1 MSYPSSDA
9 YSFEDFDT
17 AADHLLLSSTPSPYS
32 EIELEF
38 GMTTSTEQNPVQYSI
53 GAPVDIPYQMQLF
66 LEQDNVDF
74 DHDPFIAQFTSSNE
88 QVRIEIPASLYMKS
102 PLEMHLCENPHS
114 ALLLI
119 FGIFSNARISNALL
133 LTSALLYL

>member
-17 AADHLLLSSTPSPYS
+17 ATDHLLLSSTPSPYS
-32 EIELEF
+32 EIGLEF
-38 GMTTSTEQNPVQYSI
+38 GMTASTEQNPVQYSI

-88 QVRIEIPASLYMKS
+88 QVRIEIPTSLYGS
-102 PLEMHLCENPHS
+102 
-114 ALLLI
+114 LLKCIYVKILI
-119 FGIFSNARISNALL
+119 
-133 LTSALLYL
+133 